1 MEKANGWLY
10 DVLNKNKF
18 IKKGIDKMNIN
29 LVHDFN
35 INTEEEFSRIQS
47 DLAKNI
53 KLENGFN
60 PENIE
65 TCAGVDLAYWMK
77 DGEEYATC
85 CIVVIDYITKEVI
98 EKVYSYGK
106 INEPYIPGYLAFR
119 ELPLI
124 IRAVEKL
131 GSEPNIFVF
140 DGNGYL
146 HFSHMGIA
154 THASFFL
161 NKPTIG
167 VAKSYL
173 KINGNDFQMPEDEIG
188 AYKDI
193 VIENEVYGRVL
204 RSRKNTKPIFI
215 SCGNYID
222 IETSTKII
230 LNLLN
235 SDSRIPIPTRLA
247 DLETHIMREKLKKM

>member
-1 MEKANGWLY
+1 MRI
-10 DVLNKNKF
+10 KF
-18 IKKGIDKMNIN
+18 
-29 LVHDFN
+29 VHDFN
-35 INTEEEFSRIQS
+35 SNTEEEISKIQNS
-47 DLAKNI
+47 LVENIRLKNNFNI
-53 KLENGFN
+53 KD
-60 PENIE
+60 IK

-77 DGEEYATC
+77 DEEEYAAC
-85 CIVVIDYITKEVI
+85 CIVVIYYNTKEVI
-98 EKVYSYGK
+98 EKVYSHGK
-106 INEPYIPGYLAFR
+106 IAQPYIPGYLAFR

-124 IRAVEKL
+124 IKAAEKL
-131 GSEPNIFVF
+131 KTEPDIFIF

-146 HFSHMGIA
+146 HFNHMGVA

-173 KINGNDFQMPEDEIG
+173 KIKGTDFEMPKDEVG
-188 AYKDI
+188 EYSDI

-222 IETSTKII
+222 LETTTDIA
-230 LNLLN
+230 LNLL
-235 SDSRIPIPTRLA
+235 DKESRIPIPTRLA
-247 DLETHIMREKLKKM
+247 DLETHIVREKLKNI